1 MKKKKFN
8 FAGKISS
15 NAAARKKGF
24 GYGHLL
30 TNGLDVWT
38 PEVDSKVVMDI
49 LPYLVKDKNHPDKDK
64 EKGIAME
71 GTYWFKR
78 PFKFHR
84 NVGAKNSSEICLQSF
99 GKKCPICEYR
109 DKLKK
114 DPEADEDAIKALK
127 PSERNLYAVVITK
140 INGKKQERKLQLFE
154 FSDYLFQEKFVEQ
167 LEDKPEFETF
177 PNPYEGASVSVKFAE
192 TNLGGNKFAEPTRF
206 DFEPRSKQYDDEFI
220 DEIPCL
226 DECLRVL
233 TYDELK
239 AKFMENDDVDN
250 EEEEDEDEEERKPVK
265 KGKKPVK
272 PEPEEEDED
281 EEEEEEEEEDED
293 EEEEEEEEEDE
304 DEEEEEPAP
313 RKRKT
318 AVADKKKETPK
329 KGKKELTCPHDYRFG
344 KDTNKYDEC
353 EDCELWN
360 ECYAAKKQSLKK

>member
-1 MKKKKFN
+1 MKKKKQFN

-30 TNGLDVWT
+30 PNGLDVWS

-64 EKGIAME
+64 DKGVAVE
-71 GTYWFKR
+71 GSYWFKR

-84 NVGAKNSSEICLQSF
+84 NIGAKNSSEICLQSF

-114 DPEADEDAIKALK
+114 DDSADEDTIKGLK

-177 PNPYEGASVSVKFAE
+177 PNPYEGTSISVKFAE

-206 DFEPRSKQYDDEFI
+206 DFEARTKQYDDDFI

-239 AKFMENDDVDN
+239 AKFMESDDIET
-250 EEEEDEDEEERKPVK
+250 EEEEEEEEKPVK
-265 KGKKPVK
+265 KGKKPVSK
-272 PEPEEEDED
+272 PEPEEEDEEEEDD
-281 EEEEEEEEEDED
+281 EEEEEEEEEDDEEEDDD
-293 EEEEEEEEEDE
+293 EEEEEE
-304 DEEEEEPAP
+304 PTP

-318 AVADKKKETPK
+318 AVENKKKPEIK
-329 KGKKELTCPHDYRFG
+329 KGKKELSCPHNYRFG
-344 KDTNKYDEC
+344 KGTNKYDEC
-353 EDCELWN
+353 EDCEVWN